1 MIFHTVFS
9 YLVIATTSSLSL
21 VLYDLDE
28 RSLVRVISYEDGVW
42 QSLFVFGDGNIY
54 GTIYNPF
61 TGRPFITVCI
71 SIKTGETTYL
81 GISYDEEILVAVDR
95 EHIYVALKDSN
106 RIDVYSRRTLMKLRE
121 FSIIPDV
128 NELILAFGKFLIEQK
143 LYNKSVYIFYRF
155 LALKSV

>member
-42 QSLFVFGDGNIY
+42 QSLYVFGDGNIY
-54 GTIYNPF
+54 GTVYNPF
-61 TGRPFITVCI
+61 TGRFIIVCI
-71 SIKTGETTYL
+71 SKTGETTYL

-95 EHIYVALKDSN
+95 EHIYVVLKDSN

-143 LYNKSVYIFYRF
+143 LCNKSVCIFYRF
-155 LALKSV
+155 LTLKSV